1 MKKNLAEF
9 HKDKEISKRE
19 CVCVWERE
27 RELFTNCEQKVLELA
42 WCVDWKISAW
52 VAEKIIKIEQ
62 TWKGETKWTNTKRIK
77 KFFLWKI

>member
-62 TWKGETKWTNTKRIK
+62 TWKGETKWRNTKRIK
-77 KFFLWKI
+77 KVFYGK